1 MTLNLDELRS
11 FLTLASELHFRKA
24 AERLFVSQPAL
35 SKQIRKLE
43 EKTGGALF
51 ERTRR
56 KVVLREA
63 GRVLIP
69 LAERLLRDSQAA
81 LDRVRQATEG
91 RAGTLRIGFGIAS
104 ASDLLPQTILRFR
117 KTYPGIEIQMRDM
130 STPAQTRA
138 LLEEQI
144 DIGIIRLPV
153 ARPELS
159 SLPLIRERLVVA
171 VPRATPYRAK
181 DGLACLRD
189 KPFLLIARAASTTF
203 YDHVLAVCRRAGF
216 IPEIIQEANETFT
229 LLNLVR
235 AGLGVSLV
243 PRSEK
248 RMSVPGVSY
257 HQLPMPEAEWQI
269 GIAWNKLSE
278 KHELITRF
286 STTMRSVV
294 A

>member
-1 MTLNLDELRS
+1 MTLDLDELRS

-35 SKQIRKLE
+35 SKQIQKLE

-153 ARPELS
+153 ARPELA

-181 DGLACLRD
+181 DGLACSPG
-189 KPFLLIARAASTTF
+189 KPLPPIPPRAPTT
-203 YDHVLAVCRRAGF
+203 YSYPTLSLWRRAG
-216 IPEIIQEANETFT
+216 
-229 LLNLVR
+229 L
-235 AGLGVSLV
+235 
-243 PRSEK
+243 
-248 RMSVPGVSY
+248 
-257 HQLPMPEAEWQI
+257 
-269 GIAWNKLSE
+269 IA
-278 KHELITRF
+278 
-286 STTMRSVV
+286 
-294 A
+294 

>member
-1 MTLNLDELRS
+1 MSLDLDELRS
-11 FLTLASELHFRKA
+11 FLTLASELHFRRA

-35 SKQIRKLE
+35 SKQVQRLE

-56 KVVLREA
+56 KVVLTEA

-81 LDRVRQATEG
+81 LDRVREAAEG

-104 ASDLLPQTILRFR
+104 ASEILPQTILRFR
-117 KTYPGIEIQMRDM
+117 NSYPAVEIQMRDM

-159 SLPLIRERLVVA
+159 SLPLTRERLVVA
-171 VPRATPYRAK
+171 VPRATPYRSK
-181 DGLACLRD
+181 VGLACLRD

-216 IPEIIQEANETFT
+216 IPEIIQETNETFT
-229 LLNLVR
+229 ILNLVR

-243 PRSEK
+243 PRSAM
-248 RMSVPGVSY
+248 RMSVPGVSF
-257 HQLPMPEAEWQI
+257 HQLQMAEAEWPI

-278 KHELITRF
+278 KRELITRF
-286 STTMRSVV
+286 SETMRSVV

>member
-1 MTLNLDELRS
+1 M
-11 FLTLASELHFRKA
+11 
-24 AERLFVSQPAL
+24 
-35 SKQIRKLE
+35 
-43 EKTGGALF
+43 
-51 ERTRR
+51 
-56 KVVLREA
+56 
-63 GRVLIP
+63 
-69 LAERLLRDSQAA
+69 
-81 LDRVRQATEG
+81 RQATEG

-203 YDHVLAVCRRAGF
+203 YDHVLAVCRRAGMRR
-216 IPEIIQEANETFT
+216 EGREAPARRPTSR
-229 LLNLVR
+229 VDQSSSAMSAAAR
-235 AGLGVSLV
+235 AAPS
-243 PRSEK
+243 RSTG
-248 RMSVPGVSY
+248 R
-257 HQLPMPEAEWQI
+257 
-269 GIAWNKLSE
+269 
-278 KHELITRF
+278 
-286 STTMRSVV
+286 
-294 A
+294 

>member
-1 MTLNLDELRS
+1 MTLALDELRS
-11 FLTLASELHFRKA
+11 FLMLASELHFRKA

-35 SKQIRKLE
+35 SKQVRKLE
-43 EKTGGALF
+43 EKTGGPLF

-56 KVVLREA
+56 KVVLTEA

-69 LAERLLRDSQAA
+69 LAERLLRDSQEA
-81 LDRVRQATEG
+81 LNRVREAAEG

-104 ASDLLPQTILRFR
+104 ASEILPQTLLRFR
-117 KTYPGIEIQMRDM
+117 SSYPGVEIQMRDM

-138 LLEEQI
+138 LLEEKI
-144 DIGIIRLPV
+144 DIGIVRLPV
-153 ARPELS
+153 VHPELF

-171 VPRATPYRAK
+171 TPRSTTYRPK
-181 DGLACLRD
+181 EGLACLRD

-203 YDHVLAVCRRAGF
+203 YDHALAVCRRAGF

-229 LLNLVR
+229 ILNLVR

-243 PRSEK
+243 PRSAM
-248 RMSVPGVSY
+248 RMNVPGVSF
-257 HQLPMPEAEWQI
+257 HPLPMADAEWQI

-278 KHELITRF
+278 KRGLIKRF
-286 STTMRSVV
+286 SDTMRSVV

>member
-1 MTLNLDELRS
+1 MTLDLDELRS

-35 SKQIRKLE
+35 SKQIQKLE

-56 KVVLREA
+56 KVALREA

-81 LDRVRQATEG
+81 LDRVRQASEG

-117 KTYPGIEIQMRDM
+117 KTYPGVEIQMRDM

-159 SLPLIRERLVVA
+159 SFPLIRERLGVA
-171 VPRATPYRAK
+171 VPPATPYRAK
-181 DGLACLRD
+181 DGLSCSSPGPHRRPSMITFWRCAPRRIHTRD
-189 KPFLLIARAASTTF
+189 YS
-203 YDHVLAVCRRAGF
+203 G
-216 IPEIIQEANETFT
+216 
-229 LLNLVR
+229 
-235 AGLGVSLV
+235 S
-243 PRSEK
+243 
-248 RMSVPGVSY
+248 
-257 HQLPMPEAEWQI
+257 
-269 GIAWNKLSE
+269 
-278 KHELITRF
+278 
-286 STTMRSVV
+286 
-294 A
+294 

>member
-35 SKQIRKLE
+35 SKQIQKLE

-56 KVVLREA
+56 KVALREA

-81 LDRVRQATEG
+81 LDRVRQASEG

-117 KTYPGIEIQMRDM
+117 KTYPGVEIQMRDM

-153 ARPELS
+153 ARPEL
-159 SLPLIRERLVVA
+159 
-171 VPRATPYRAK
+171 YRAK

-243 PRSEK
+243 PRSAM

-286 STTMRSVV
+286 SETMRSVV

>member
-56 KVVLREA
+56 RVVLREA

-81 LDRVRQATEG
+81 LDGVRQATEG

-117 KTYPGIEIQMRDM
+117 KTYPGVEIQMRDM

-171 VPRATPYRAK
+171 VLLATPNRRPEGIGCLLDNNILLIPRAARTNFLYHF
-181 DGLACLRD
+181 LAAVRRRH
-189 KPFLLIARAASTTF
+189 LLT
-203 YDHVLAVCRRAGF
+203 
-216 IPEIIQEANETFT
+216 
-229 LLNLVR
+229 
-235 AGLGVSLV
+235 
-243 PRSEK
+243 
-248 RMSVPGVSY
+248 
-257 HQLPMPEAEWQI
+257 
-269 GIAWNKLSE
+269 
-278 KHELITRF
+278 
-286 STTMRSVV
+286 
-294 A
+294 

>member
-35 SKQIRKLE
+35 SKQIQKLE

-171 VPRATPYRAK
+171 VSPRTP
-181 DGLACLRD
+181 
-189 KPFLLIARAASTTF
+189 LLPQQGAASLRGKTYLLSPRGAVYTLLLTR
-203 YDHVLAVCRRAGF
+203 LAGCVRAGF
-216 IPEIIQEANETFT
+216 
-229 LLNLVR
+229 
-235 AGLGVSLV
+235 
-243 PRSEK
+243 
-248 RMSVPGVSY
+248 
-257 HQLPMPEAEWQI
+257 H
-269 GIAWNKLSE
+269 
-278 KHELITRF
+278 TRDNP
-286 STTMRSVV
+286 
-294 A
+294 